1 MSISSLVFEINR
13 VRDRIEEKVSA
24 RVSEFERLNS
34 LGNNHWFGELC
45 FCILTANSSA
55 ELGIRL
61 QDRIG
66 DGFLTYTK
74 ERIEKELR
82 EAGHRFWRKR
92 AEFIVNARR
101 YRNIKDIIS
110 KIIEVRD
117 VFHAREWLVR
127 NIKGVG
133 YKEASHFLRNVGY
146 FDVAILDRH
155 IISVMAEHGL
165 CSAPKTLTRRRYLE
179 IERLFSQV
187 AELLETKPGILDLYV
202 WYLKTGKVLK

>member
-13 VRDRIEEKVSA
+13 VKDRIEEEVSA
-24 RVSEFERLNS
+24 RISEFERLNT
-34 LGNNHWFGELC
+34 LGNNHWFSELC

-61 QDRIG
+61 QEKIG
-66 DGFLTYTK
+66 EGFLTYSK
-74 ERIEKELR
+74 ERIERELR

-101 YRNIKDIIS
+101 YGNIKEIIS
-110 KIIEVRD
+110 EIIEVRG
-117 VFHAREWLVR
+117 VFHAREWLVG
-127 NIKGVG
+127 NIKGLG

-146 FDVAILDRH
+146 FDLAILDRH
-155 IISVMAEHGL
+155 VISVMADHGL
-165 CSAPKTLTRRRYLE
+165 CSAPKTLTRRKYLE
-179 IERLFSQV
+179 IERLFSKV
-187 AELLETKPGILDLYV
+187 SELLEMKPGVLDLYV